1 MKKILSSVP
10 CIIFGSVSL
19 WAQDA
24 STATPS
30 SPAMPLTPATQAE
43 PSAVEKSTNATLE
56 KGFKVLEDMI
66 DHMESYGD
74 YVKTYI
80 YAHELNLEVL
90 KSIKDGESAQQATK
104 WMDELKVLGNK
115 FETKAKTIA
124 EKIEKEVTDKTGEAS
139 DALKAE
145 FDKVKPQM
153 LKVRLES
160 AKLMEYLGE
169 KAYYGSKKLADMLAP
184 EPAKQEVP
192 EKSE

>member
-1 MKKILSSVP
+1 MKKFLSSVP
-10 CIIFGSVSL
+10 CILFGSVSL

-30 SPAMPLTPATQAE
+30 SPAMPLTPATQTE
-43 PSAVEKSTNATLE
+43 PSAIEKSTNATLE
-56 KGFKVLEDMI
+56 KGFKALEGMI

-115 FETKAKTIA
+115 FETKAKAIA
-124 EKIEKEVTDKTGEAS
+124 EKIEKEATDKTGEAS

-184 EPAKQEVP
+184 EPVKQEVP